1 MVLCTVLCRSFICLL
16 SSPLAHLSHSLS
28 QTLISIDEL
37 LCCYS
42 TAAHL
47 DHGSRVY
54 GPSTLAYSELSIGL
68 DLDFFASQEN
78 TLDHLR
84 EVSLTR
90 SSIAHTNRTEP
101 NHSYTSV
108 LVHLY
113 VRMYHRTRCVDSFLS
128 AVRTLP
134 GPSTCYPLHQVRDTH
149 TLTR

>member
-90 SSIAHTNRTEP
+90 SSIAYTRTEP
-101 NHSYTSV
+101 N
-108 LVHLY
+108 
-113 VRMYHRTRCVDSFLS
+113 RT
-128 AVRTLP
+128 
-134 GPSTCYPLHQVRDTH
+134 TH
-149 TLTR
+149 TLLFLYICVYD